1 MTEDP
6 EREITPEEDARI
18 RSLLASARA
27 SEQVPDDVAARL
39 DSVLADLANDRS
51 AERAAAD
58 HAAGSRPRW
67 RRGRVVLAAAV
78 GVGVLSL
85 AAVNLPQLSGG
96 FQGTG
101 GGSSDKSSDR
111 AGDRAGDK
119 TGTTTEEK
127 SGSGADQPSAS
138 TPEATARLSTDTFRR
153 DVRRLLAA
161 GADTRQLAP
170 SSGTSG
176 RTGDELASGA
186 CAASP
191 EPGVVRSSEV
201 LLDGKLAL
209 LEVFAAKDGARV
221 VRVVSC
227 DGTLTLASTRIPAD

>member
-18 RSLLASARA
+18 RSLLSSARA

-39 DSVLADLANDRS
+39 DSVLADLAADRD
-51 AERAAAD
+51 AERTDAD
-58 HAAGSRPRW
+58 HAAGSPRPRW

-78 GVGVLSL
+78 GVGVLGL
-85 AAVNLPQLSGG
+85 AAVNLPQLSVG
-96 FQGTG
+96 FQGAG
-101 GGSSDKSSDR
+101 DGSSDKSSGR
-111 AGDRAGDK
+111 AA
-119 TGTTTEEK
+119 TATEGK
-127 SGSGADQPSAS
+127 SGSGAEQPSAS
-138 TPEATARLSTDTFRR
+138 APQATSRLSTDTFRR
-153 DVRRLLAA
+153 DVRRMLAA
-161 GADTRQLAP
+161 SAYTRQLAP

-201 LLDGKLAL
+201 LLDGKLAM
-209 LEVFAAKDGARV
+209 LEVFAARDGARV

-227 DGTLTLASTRIPAD
+227 DGVQTLASTRIPAD

>member
-18 RSLLASARA
+18 RSLLSSARA
-27 SEQVPDDVAARL
+27 SEQLPDDVAARL
-39 DSVLADLANDRS
+39 DSVLADLAADRD
-51 AERAAAD
+51 AERAHAD
-58 HAAGSRPRW
+58 HPAGSRPRW

-78 GVGVLSL
+78 GVGVLGL

-96 FQGTG
+96 FQGAG
-101 GGSSDKSSDR
+101 DGSSDRSSDR
-111 AGDRAGDK
+111 AA
-119 TGTTTEEK
+119 TVTEGK
-127 SGSGADQPSAS
+127 SGSGAEQPSAS
-138 TPEATARLSTDTFRR
+138 APQATSRLSTDTFRR

-209 LEVFAAKDGARV
+209 LEVFAARDGARV

-227 DGTLTLASTRIPAD
+227 DGVQTLASTRIPAD

>member
-1 MTEDP
+1 MNDDP
-6 EREITPEEDARI
+6 HRELTAEEDARI

-39 DSVLADLANDRS
+39 DSVLADLAADRD
-51 AERAAAD
+51 AERAD
-58 HAAGSRPRW
+58 GDQSAGSRPWW

-78 GVGVLSL
+78 GVGVIGL
-85 AAVNLPQLSGG
+85 AAVNLPQL
-96 FQGTG
+96 G
-101 GGSSDKSSDR
+101 GGTDDKAASTND
-111 AGDRAGDK
+111 
-119 TGTTTEEK
+119 TEANA
-127 SGSGADQPSAS
+127 GSGPDQPSPGTRGQTS
-138 TPEATARLSTDTFRR
+138 RMSTDTFRR

-186 CAASP
+186 CPASP
-191 EPGVVRSSEV
+191 EAGVVRTREV
-201 LLDGKLAL
+201 LLDGKPAL
-209 LEVFAAKDGARV
+209 LEVFGARNGVRV

-227 DGTLTLASTRIPAD
+227 DGSQTLASTRIPAD

>member
-6 EREITPEEDARI
+6 EREISPEEDARI
-18 RSLLASARA
+18 RSLLSSARA

-39 DSVLADLANDRS
+39 DSVLADLAADRD
-51 AERAAAD
+51 AERTDAD
-58 HAAGSRPRW
+58 HAAGSRRPRW

-78 GVGVLSL
+78 GVGVLGL

-101 GGSSDKSSDR
+101 DGSSDKSSGR
-111 AGDRAGDK
+111 AA
-119 TGTTTEEK
+119 TATEGK
-127 SGSGADQPSAS
+127 SGSGADEPSAS
-138 TPEATARLSTDTFRR
+138 APEATSRLSTDTFRR
-153 DVRRLLAA
+153 DVRRMLAA

-209 LEVFAAKDGARV
+209 LEVFAARDGARV

-227 DGTLTLASTRIPAD
+227 DGVQTLASTRIPAD

>member
-1 MTEDP
+1 VTEDP

-18 RSLLASARA
+18 RSLLASARS

-39 DSVLADLANDRS
+39 DSVLADLAADRD
-51 AERAAAD
+51 AERAGAD

-67 RRGRVVLAAAV
+67 RRGRLVLAAAV
-78 GVGVLSL
+78 GVGVLGL
-85 AAVNLPQLSGG
+85 AAVNLPELSGG
-96 FQGTG
+96 FQG
-101 GGSSDKSSDR
+101 
-111 AGDRAGDK
+111 AGDGSGDK
-119 TGTTTEEK
+119 AATTTEGR

-138 TPEATARLSTDTFRR
+138 TPEATSRLSTDTFRR

-161 GADTRQLAP
+161 GADTRRLAP
-170 SSGTSG
+170 SPGTSG
-176 RTGDELASGA
+176 RTGDELASGT
-186 CAASP
+186 CLASP

-209 LEVFAAKDGARV
+209 LEVFGARDGAQV

-227 DGTLTLASTRIPAD
+227 DGAQTLASTRIPAG

>member
-39 DSVLADLANDRS
+39 DSVLADLAADRD
-51 AERAAAD
+51 AERADAD
-58 HAAGSRPRW
+58 HAVGSRPRW

-78 GVGVLSL
+78 GVGVLGL

-96 FQGTG
+96 FQGAG
-101 GGSSDKSSDR
+101 DGSSDR
-111 AGDRAGDK
+111 ASDRSSDRAA
-119 TGTTTEEK
+119 TTTEGK
-127 SGSGADQPSAS
+127 SGSGADQPSTS
-138 TPEATARLSTDTFRR
+138 TPEATSRLSTDTFRR

-191 EPGVVRSSEV
+191 EPGVVRSNEV

-209 LEVFAAKDGARV
+209 LEVFAARDGARV

-227 DGTLTLASTRIPAD
+227 DGTQTLASTRIPAD

>member
-1 MTEDP
+1 MNEDP
-6 EREITPEEDARI
+6 QRELTAEEDARI

-39 DSVLADLANDRS
+39 DSVLADLAADRD
-51 AERAAAD
+51 AERAD
-58 HAAGSRPRW
+58 GDQSAGSRPRW

-78 GVGVLSL
+78 GVGVIGL
-85 AAVNLPQLSGG
+85 AAVNLPQL
-96 FQGTG
+96 G
-101 GGSSDKSSDR
+101 GGTDDKAASTND
-111 AGDRAGDK
+111 
-119 TGTTTEEK
+119 TEANA
-127 SGSGADQPSAS
+127 GSGPDQPSPGTRGQTS
-138 TPEATARLSTDTFRR
+138 RMSTDTFRR

-186 CAASP
+186 CPASP
-191 EPGVVRSSEV
+191 EAGVVRTREV
-201 LLDGKLAL
+201 LLDGKPAL
-209 LEVFAAKDGARV
+209 LEVFGARNGVRV

-227 DGTLTLASTRIPAD
+227 DGSQTLASTRIPAD

>member
-18 RSLLASARA
+18 RSLLSSARA

-39 DSVLADLANDRS
+39 DSVLADLAADRD
-51 AERAAAD
+51 AERTDAD
-58 HAAGSRPRW
+58 HAAGSRRPRL

-78 GVGVLSL
+78 GVGVLGL

-96 FQGTG
+96 FQGAG
-101 GGSSDKSSDR
+101 DGSSDKSSGR
-111 AGDRAGDK
+111 AATATDG
-119 TGTTTEEK
+119 K
-127 SGSGADQPSAS
+127 SGSGADEPSAS
-138 TPEATARLSTDTFRR
+138 APEATSRLSTDTFRR
-153 DVRRLLAA
+153 DVRRMLAA

-209 LEVFAAKDGARV
+209 LEVFAARDGARV

-227 DGTLTLASTRIPAD
+227 DGVQTLASTRIPAD

>member
-6 EREITPEEDARI
+6 EREITPAEDARI
-18 RSLLASARA
+18 RSLLSSARA
-27 SEQVPDDVAARL
+27 SEEVPDDVAARL
-39 DSVLADLANDRS
+39 DSVLADLAADRD
-51 AERAAAD
+51 AERAHAD
-58 HAAGSRPRW
+58 HPAGSRPRW

-78 GVGVLSL
+78 GVGVLGL

-96 FQGTG
+96 FQGAG
-101 GGSSDKSSDR
+101 DGSSDKSSER
-111 AGDRAGDK
+111 AATATQG
-119 TGTTTEEK
+119 K
-127 SGSGADQPSAS
+127 SGSGAEQPSAS
-138 TPEATARLSTDTFRR
+138 APQATSRLSTDTFRR

-209 LEVFAAKDGARV
+209 LEVFAARDGARV

-227 DGTLTLASTRIPAD
+227 DGVQTLASTRIPAD